1 MRKARQATLKAF
13 SRNLRRFRKERGLSQ
28 ERLAEMADMARET
41 ISQLERSKENIS
53 LYAIDRLAV
62 ALRCQP
68 HELLK
73 PE

>member
-1 MRKARQATLKAF
+1 VRKARQATLKAF
-13 SRNLRRFRKERGLSQ
+13 ARNLRRFRKERGLSQ

-41 ISQLERSKENIS
+41 ISQLERTKENIS

-62 ALRCQP
+62 ALRCHP

-73 PE
+73 PD